1 MKSRDFCYWLQGLFE
16 LAEPST
22 LDEKQV
28 QTIRNHLNMVFYH
41 EIDPSYGGKEV
52 QDALNNLHSGNVA
65 RPFSDLTEGLS
76 PERRERVEQHKE
88 YLRQFLRP

>member
-1 MKSRDFCYWLQGLFE
+1 
-16 LAEPST
+16 
-22 LDEKQV
+22 
-28 QTIRNHLNMVFYH
+28 
-41 EIDPSYGGKEV
+41 
-52 QDALNNLHSGNVA
+52 LHSGNVA

>member
-52 QDALNNLHSGNVA
+52 QDALNNLHSGHVA
-65 RPFSDLTEGLS
+65 RPFSDLTDGLS

-88 YLRQFLRP
+88 HLRQLFRP